1 MLVMAALFTVAA
13 GLGHL
18 RGGWQFPQWLTGSGK
33 PVALSASRPTM
44 LEIPALGV
52 RTEVSPVGLDAD
64 GSIAA
69 PPLDRAFETGWYSD
83 SPSPGQVGSAIIV
96 GHVDDQYGP
105 AVFHNLV
112 SLRKGDRIEVTRRD
126 GRVAVFEVTDVRQY
140 DKEYLPPEEVY
151 ATDVPELRLIT
162 CGGQWVGGDVGYTD
176 NIVVFAT
183 LVDAW

>member
-1 MLVMAALFTVAA
+1 MPIRAVTTTGLADGGGDSPSPVDWRWCSHGGDVTTERGQMASRGRNRGNAPLAVMLVMAALFTVAA

-96 GHVDDQYGP
+96 GHVDD
-105 AVFHNLV
+105 
-112 SLRKGDRIEVTRRD
+112 LRAGCLPQSRVAARDRI
-126 GRVAVFEVTDVRQY
+126 G
-140 DKEYLPPEEVY
+140 
-151 ATDVPELRLIT
+151 
-162 CGGQWVGGDVGYTD
+162 
-176 NIVVFAT
+176 
-183 LVDAW
+183 